1 MSASRERKGT
11 VNRYPC
17 HCCRKKDTV
26 YWSEKRQGFVCE
38 NCQKVFDR
46 AVIARR
52 NGVTTE
58 QLSLC

>member
-1 MSASRERKGT
+1 MRASKGKT
-11 VNRYPC
+11 DSVNRYPC

-26 YWSEKRQGFVCE
+26 SWSEKRQGFVCD

-52 NGVTTE
+52 NGVTAE